1 MKALTETVIS
11 LFDLLEAESRLLQRR
26 AVQTCAVALLMLL
39 AAALTAG
46 AFTLLL
52 LALYQF
58 LITYWPPTLAYLA
71 MGLVCLLLAGGVLW
85 IAMQTQRQA

>member
-1 MKALTETVIS
+1 MAQQPYGYLERRFEQPTEPFNRFVSNQVSGAI
-11 LFDLLEAESRLLQRR
+11 L
-26 AVQTCAVALLMLL
+26 LL

-52 LALYQF
+52 LALYQS

-71 MGLVCLLLAGGVLW
+71 MGLVCLLLAGSVLW